1 VGLERVEWA
10 DVRLF
15 VFPGILVWRG
25 GLAHFPGRAL
35 PWASP
40 PARPALRCGFCGS
53 RCCREQCL
61 GLLSPVPTPLLL
73 VQAGEPGLR
82 QTDSC
87 FSFTLDRQ
95 AWISNFLYIIVPLGV
110 WGLEVLRPL

>member
-1 VGLERVEWA
+1 MEVGLERVEWA
-10 DVRLF
+10 DILLF

-25 GLAHFPGRAL
+25 RLAHFPGRAL
-35 PWASP
+35 PWASQ
-40 PARPALRCGFCGS
+40 PASPALRYGFCGS
-53 RCCREQCL
+53 GCCREQCL
-61 GLLSPVPTPLLL
+61 GLLSRHLL

-82 QTDSC
+82 QTNSC